1 MPSYIVKW
9 NARVRGKT
17 RVEAPSEERAIEMV
31 ESGDISSDDYEGPE
45 EDIEAWDVELDEE
58 PDDSDDP
65 ADADLPDGG
74 PE

>member
-17 RVEAPSEERAIEMV
+17 RVEAPSEEHAIEMV
-31 ESGDISSDDYEGPE
+31 EQGQITSDDYEGPE
-45 EDIEAWDVELDEE
+45 EDIEADGVELDEE

-65 ADADLPDGG
+65 ADGD
-74 PE
+74 ES